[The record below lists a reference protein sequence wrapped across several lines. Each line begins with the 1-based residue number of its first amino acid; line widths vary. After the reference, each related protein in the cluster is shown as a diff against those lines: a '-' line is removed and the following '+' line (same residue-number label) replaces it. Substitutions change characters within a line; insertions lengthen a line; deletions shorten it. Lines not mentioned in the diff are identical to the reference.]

1 MAAADYFDQ
10 VQKLYIAYFG
20 RPADPAGL
28 NYWAANIDAA
38 GGNFSA
44 AIAGFAASAESQ
56 ALYAAG
62 TTAQLVT
69 SVYIALFNRPP
80 EAAGLAYWVSQIDAG
95 TISGAGA
102 AYQILTSAGPGDAAA
117 IANKVT
123 AANAF
128 TANIDTSA
136 ELAGY
141 SGASSA
147 AIARAWLA
155 KTDAT
160 PFSLANLLNGTT
172 QGVAEATGTQST
184 PTAPAGPAFTATKDN
199 AGVVTF
205 TNASMG
211 VSVTEAAGV
220 FTFTSNGTG
229 GIAGTATVTGPITG
243 IVLTPMNAT
252 LTIAAS
258 LADTITLPNA
268 NIRLSDT
275 IALDSVLLQSIEQRA
290 SLLVNATSV
299 TGITGAT
306 AARALDLLVTKSG
319 NSGDKIWFAS
329 NVPVTLTSTTADGTT
344 LASIDGATTG
354 LVNGSSITSITN
366 ATVAQATQLLVTGD
380 GTAFTHNAGVTVA
393 LTDTS
398 ANAAALQA
406 IDGKTTGLVTAGSL
420 TTLTGNLAD
429 TQTVLEA
436 ITANTALSAA
446 NLTTVT
452 LQNAITAASLNNV
465 VFANNT
471 TINLA
476 NVAGNS
482 LTLQDSSVTSG
493 KTLTI
498 SGLGVTSA
506 ISIDARNE
514 SDAHLT
520 LVGGSGN
527 DQITVGKAGNT
538 VTGGGGSDVFNIVVT
553 GGVSSS
559 TATALTTITDYRTSG
574 LDTIEINGLVAVASN
589 LNSVQDFTS
598 SGFSTLTEVLN
609 QLAADNIQNNGLTVT
624 IFGNDTYIYV
634 ESDGAG
640 TSYAAGDTVIKL
652 TGKPFA
658 ANIGIDGLGI
668 DSV

>member
-20 RPADPAGL
+20 RPADPVGL
-28 NYWAANIDAA
+28 NQWATNIDAA
-38 GGNFSA
+38 GGNLA
-44 AIAGFAASAESQ
+44 GIIAGFSQSAESQ
-56 ALYAAG
+56 ALYG
-62 TTAQLVT
+62 SSTTAQLV
-69 SVYIALFNRPP
+69 SSIYVSLFSRAP
-80 EAAGLAYWVSQIDAG
+80 EAAGLAFWVAQID
-95 TISGAGA
+95 SGALSAPNA
-102 AYQILTSAGPGDAAA
+102 ALQIMNSAGPVDANA
-117 IANKVT
+117 IANKLT

-128 TANIDTSA
+128 TANIDTPA
-136 ELAGY
+136 EISGY
-141 SGASSA
+141 NGPNAT
-147 AIARAWLA
+147 AIAREFLLNVNTSNA
-155 KTDAT
+155 
-160 PFSLANLLNGTT
+160 SIANLATT
-172 QGVAEATGTQST
+172 VVAVADATGTKTST
-184 PTAPAGPAFTATKDN
+184 PGPAFTATKDN

>member
-1 MAAADYFDQ
+1 MATAQYFDQ

-20 RPADPAGL
+20 RPADPVGL

-38 GGNFSA
+38 GGSLTSV
-44 AIAGFAASAESQ
+44 IAGFAASSESQ
-56 ALYAAG
+56 ALYASG
-62 TTAQLVT
+62 STAQLVT
-69 SVYIALFNRPP
+69 SIYISLFNRPP
-80 EAAGLAYWVSQIDAG
+80 EAAGLAYWTSLIDSA
-95 TISGAGA
+95 TVSGAQA
-102 AYQILTSAGPGDAAA
+102 AFQILSSAGPGDTSA

-128 TANIDTSA
+128 TANVDTSA
-136 ELAGY
+136 EISGY

-155 KTDAT
+155 KADAT
-160 PFSLANLLNGTT
+160 PFSLTNLLNGTT
-172 QGVAEATGTQST
+172 QGVAEATGTQVST
-184 PTAPAGPAFTATKDN
+184 PTTPAPAFTASKDN
-199 AGVVTF
+199 AGVVSF

-229 GIAGTATVTGPITG
+229 GVAGTATVTGPVSG

-258 LADTITLPNA
+258 LANTITLPNA

-275 IALDSVLLQSIEQRA
+275 TSLDATLLLSVEQA
-290 SLLVNATSV
+290 STLLVNATSV
-299 TGITGAT
+299 TGVTGAT
-306 AARALDLLVTKSG
+306 AAQALDLLVTKSG
-319 NSGDKIWFAS
+319 NTGDKIWMAP
-329 NVPVTLTSTTADGTT
+329 NAAVTLTSTTADATT

-354 LVNGSSITSITN
+354 LVNGASITSITS

-380 GTAFTHNAGVTVA
+380 GTAFTHNPGVTVA
-393 LTDTS
+393 LTNTNAS
-398 ANAAALQA
+398 AADLQA

-420 TTLTGNLAD
+420 TTLTGDLAN
-429 TQTVLEA
+429 TKTVLEA
-436 ITANTALSAA
+436 ITTNTALSAT

-452 LQNAITAASLNNV
+452 LLDAITVASLNNV

-476 NVAGNS
+476 NVTGNT
-482 LTLQDSSVTSG
+482 LTLQDSTVTSG

-498 SGLGVTSA
+498 NGLDVASDITINA
-506 ISIDARNE
+506 LNE

-520 LVGGSGN
+520 IVGGSGA
-527 DQITVGKAGNT
+527 DAITVGKAGNT

-559 TATALTTITDYRTSG
+559 TASALTTITDYRASG
-574 LDTIEINGLVAVASN
+574 LDTIDIAGLTTAASN
-589 LNSVQDFTS
+589 LNTVQDLT
-598 SGFSTLTEVLN
+598 GISTLPDLLN
-609 QLAADNIQNNGLTVT
+609 QLAADNSQNNGLTVT
-624 IFGNDTYIYV
+624 IYGDDTYIYI
-634 ESDGAG
+634 ESNGG
-640 TSYAAGDTVIKL
+640 SNSYAAGDTVIKL

-658 ANIGIDGLGI
+658 VGTGIVGLGI
-668 DSV
+668 DGV

>member
-1 MAAADYFDQ
+1 MAAANYFDQ

-20 RPADPAGL
+20 RPADPTGL

-44 AIAGFAASAESQ
+44 AIAGFAASSESQ

-80 EAAGLAYWVSQIDAG
+80 EAAGLAYWVAQIDAG
-95 TISGAGA
+95 TVTGAGA

-141 SGASSA
+141 NGAASA

-155 KTDAT
+155 KADAT
-160 PFSLANLLNGTT
+160 PFSVTNLLNGTI
-172 QGVAEATGTQST
+172 QGVAEATGTQIST
-184 PTAPAGPAFTATKDN
+184 PATPAAPAFTATKDN

-229 GIAGTATVTGPITG
+229 GVAGTATVTGPVSG
-243 IVLTPMNAT
+243 IVLTPSNST

-258 LADTITLPNA
+258 LANTITLPNA

-275 IALDSVLLQSIEQRA
+275 TPLDATLLLSVEQKA
-290 SLLVNATSV
+290 SLLVNANSV
-299 TGITGAT
+299 SGVTGAT
-306 AARALDLLVTKSG
+306 EAQALDLLVTKAG
-319 NSGDKIWFAS
+319 NSGNKIWMAP
-329 NVPVTLTSTTADGTT
+329 NVAVTLTSTTADATT

-354 LVNGSSITSITN
+354 LINGSSITSITD

-380 GTAFTHNAGVTVA
+380 GTAFTHNPGVTVA
-393 LTDTS
+393 LTDTTAS
-398 ANAAALQA
+398 AADLRA
-406 IDGKTTGLVTAGSL
+406 IDGKTTGLVTAANL
-420 TTLTGNLAD
+420 TSITGNLSD
-429 TQTVLEA
+429 TVAVLEA
-436 ITANTALSAA
+436 INANTALSAA

-452 LQNAITAASLNNV
+452 LEDVITAASLNNV

-476 NVAGNS
+476 NVAGNT
-482 LTLQDSSVTSG
+482 LTLQDSTVTVG

-498 SGLGVTSA
+498 NGASVSSGIEINA
-506 ISIDARNE
+506 INE
-514 SDAHLT
+514 NNAALT
-520 LVGGSGN
+520 ILGGSGN
-527 DQITVGKAGNT
+527 DVITVGKAGNT
-538 VTGGGGSDVFNIVVT
+538 VTGGGGSDVFNFVVT
-553 GGVSSS
+553 GTSSS
-559 TATALTTITDYRTSG
+559 TLNNLTTITDYRTAGS
-574 LDTIEINGLVAVASN
+574 DTINIAGITTVASN
-589 LNSVQDFTS
+589 FNTVQDLTL
-598 SGFSTLTEVLN
+598 SGIGSLTVLMD
-609 QLAADNIQNNGLTVT
+609 QLAADNNVNNGLTVT
-624 IFGNDTYIYV
+624 IFQGDTYLYI
-634 ESDGAG
+634 ESNGAD

-652 TGKPFA
+652 TGTPFLA
-658 ANIGIDGLGI
+658 GASIAGLGI